1 VGITANLL
9 WGERGFMSVL
19 EDSLRR
25 VLAVD
30 GVRVAALVD
39 IATGMVVRSAG
50 DAGPGFAE
58 AAAGV
63 AEEARACRAL
73 LGAGSPGGELDE
85 FSVLTTSR
93 IHLARVLSG
102 RAGEGLVLFADLD
115 RARGNLALASLRVGQ
130 VAPAVLA

>member
-1 VGITANLL
+1 
-9 WGERGFMSVL
+9 MSVID
-19 EDSLRR
+19 DSLRR

-50 DAGPGFAE
+50 DEVPGFAD

-63 AEEARACRAL
+63 AAEARACRAML
-73 LGAGSPGGELDE
+73 VAGSPDGELDE

-93 IHLARVLSG
+93 IHLARLLNG